1 MRRVTRALLS
11 NVCRVSTARGSRALR
26 FSRGDYI
33 GIKKAFNRRVP
44 GVMIVSPSFVISI
57 KFAIMSLHLVRRN
70 ARITAYVT
78 YYVVLNRRLISTKQ

>member
-44 GVMIVSPSFVISI
+44 GVMIRLVSI
-57 KFAIMSLHLVRRN
+57 KFHAAQL
-70 ARITAYVT
+70 
-78 YYVVLNRRLISTKQ
+78 